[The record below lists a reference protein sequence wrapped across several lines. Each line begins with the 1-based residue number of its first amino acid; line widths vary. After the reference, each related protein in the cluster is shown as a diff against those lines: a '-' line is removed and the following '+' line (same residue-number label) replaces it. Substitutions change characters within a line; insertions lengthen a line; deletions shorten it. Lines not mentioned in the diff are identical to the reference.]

1 MSSVRSDTRLSF
13 ISENIVNMRKSEVK
27 VAHYVLEHSDTVIHS
42 SVSEIAE
49 NASVSEP
56 TVIRF
61 CRALGFKGYQD
72 FKINL
77 AQSII
82 PVLKSIHEA
91 VDEHDGIP
99 QVIRKVFNAN
109 IAAVTHSAEGLD
121 QDAVAAAVQILAEST
136 HISFFGLG
144 GSASLAMDAHHKFF
158 KIGIPCSW
166 FNDAHMQAMSA
177 SLMKPGDTLVV
188 ISHSGSSKDIVESL
202 RIASEAGASTIAIV
216 SQVKSPVSN
225 AAGINLCVHSSES
238 NYRFEPMS
246 SRIAQ
251 LCVIDVL
258 SVGVSL
264 RRQEQVVQSLSKTR
278 KALVD
283 KRY

>member
-1 MSSVRSDTRLSF
+1 MSTTFSDTRLAF
-13 ISENIVNMRKSEVK
+13 ISDRIDDLRKSEIK
-27 VAHYVLEHSDTVIHS
+27 VAKYVLANSEKVIHC
-42 SVSEIAE
+42 SVGEIAE
-49 NASVSEP
+49 SAQVSEP

-61 CRALGFKGYQD
+61 CRAMGFKGYQD

-77 AQSII
+77 AQTII
-82 PVLKSIHEA
+82 PVLKSIHET
-91 VDEHDGIP
+91 VDENDGIP
-99 QVIRKVFNAN
+99 QVVRKVFNAN
-109 IAAVTHSAEGLD
+109 ISAVSNTLNTVDLNAIQAAVD
-121 QDAVAAAVQILAEST
+121 MLAESYR
-136 HISFFGLG
+136 ISFFGLG
-144 GSASLAMDAHHKFF
+144 GSAALAMDAHHKFF

-177 SLMKPGDTLVV
+177 ALMQPGETLVV

-202 RIASEAGASTIAIV
+202 RIAREAGASTIAIV
-216 SQVKSPVSN
+216 SQQKSPVSN
-225 AAGINLCVHSSES
+225 SADVSMCVHSSET

-251 LCVIDVL
+251 LCLIDAL

-264 RRQEQVVQSLSKTR
+264 RKQDEIVQSLAKTR
-278 KALVD
+278 RALVD